1 MENGVKAGKTQG
13 ANLTSAKLLTSSSLD
28 QVSCKTEQKQGR
40 IVNQVLHLSMASWVN
55 TTSSASAYSSPKKE
69 LIKHYVKI
77 WYTNA
82 VWKGCSREIK
92 SFVVVFTVPLL
103 PNQN

>member
-1 MENGVKAGKTQG
+1 MENGVKAGKTQQ
-13 ANLTSAKLLTSSSLD
+13 ANLTSAKLLTSFSLD
-28 QVSCKTEQKQGR
+28 QVSYKTEQKQGR
-40 IVNQVLHLSMASWVN
+40 FVNQMVHLTMTSWVN
-55 TTSSASAYSSPKKE
+55 ISSSASAYSPPKKE

-82 VWKGCSREIK
+82 AWKGCSHEIK
-92 SFVVVFTVPLL
+92 SFVIVFTVPLL